1 MSKRHFLEFEQP
13 IAELESKIDELRYV
27 QNESAVDI
35 SDEIDRLGQK
45 SQQLTKDIYSSLTPW
60 QVTQIARHPQRPYT
74 LDYVG
79 EIFTDFQELHGDR
92 NFADDL
98 SIVGGLARF
107 NGQACMVLGH
117 QKGRDT
123 KERGL
128 RNFGMARPEG
138 YRKALRLM
146 KLAEKFGLPVF
157 TFVDTPG
164 AYPGIGAE
172 ERGQS
177 EAIGRNIFEMAQL
190 EVPIITTIIG
200 EGGSGGALAISV
212 ADQVLMLQYSVYS
225 VISPEGCA
233 SILWKTAERASD
245 AAEALGIT
253 AHRLKALGVI
263 DKIVSEPV
271 GGAHR
276 DPKQMAAHLKRAL
289 NDALRQVRRPEAQG
303 TAAAPLRAPAV
314 LRPLHRH
321 QGALSAIG
329 GDAAARR
336 GGRQRRPRLD
346 GAAARHRACGA
357 AARRLEVVALHVHHG
372 LLPAGRR
379 LGRAGAAPGA
389 ALGGARPAGQPA
401 LRRLHGAPARGR
413 ERRGLGAARALPR
426 AGRDGARTAARHR
439 AAGPPPPR
447 PGRDLP
453 AAGPARRRR
462 RPGWRRCRA
471 RRSATAS
478 PGRGPGWS
486 SRARRSRPM
495 CGAIACASSTTPATP
510 TRASRATACAQ
521 RSGRR

>member
-13 IAELESKIDELRYV
+13 IADLETKIEELRYV

-35 SDEIDRLGQK
+35 SEEIDRLGKK
-45 SQQLTKDIYSSLTPW
+45 SLQLTKDIYASLSPW

-92 NFADDL
+92 HFADDL

-128 RNFGMARPEG
+128 RNFGMSRPEG

-146 KLAEKFGLPVF
+146 KLAEKFGLPLF

-172 ERGQS
+172 ERNQS

-190 EVPIITTIIG
+190 EVPIVVTIRG
-200 EGGSGGALAISV
+200 AGGSGGALAISV
-212 ADQVLMLQYSVYS
+212 GGQVLMLQHSVYS

-253 AHRLKALGVI
+253 AHRLKALGLV
-263 DKIVSEPV
+263 DKIVNEPV

-276 DPKQMAAHLKRAL
+276 DARQMAAYLKRAL
-289 NDALRQVRRPEAQG
+289 GDALRQVAD
-303 TAAAPLRAPAV
+303 
-314 LRPLHRH
+314 
-321 QGALSAIG
+321 LSLKELL
-329 GDAAARR
+329 
-336 GGRQRRPRLD
+336 QRRQERLQSY
-346 GAAARHRACGA
+346 
-357 AARRLEVVALHVHHG
+357 
-372 LLPAGRR
+372 GRFSDTK
-379 LGRAGAAPGA
+379 
-389 ALGGARPAGQPA
+389 
-401 LRRLHGAPARGR
+401 
-413 ERRGLGAARALPR
+413 ER
-426 AGRDGARTAARHR
+426 
-439 AAGPPPPR
+439 
-447 PGRDLP
+447 
-453 AAGPARRRR
+453 
-462 RPGWRRCRA
+462 
-471 RRSATAS
+471 
-478 PGRGPGWS
+478 
-486 SRARRSRPM
+486 
-495 CGAIACASSTTPATP
+495 
-510 TRASRATACAQ
+510 
-521 RSGRR
+521 

>member
-1 MSKRHFLEFEQP
+1 MTATMTKRHFLEFEQP
-13 IAELESKIDELRYV
+13 VSELESKIEELRYV

-35 SDEIDRLGQK
+35 SEEIDRLSKK
-45 SQQLTKDIYSSLTPW
+45 SLLLTKDIYSNLSPW

-92 NFADDL
+92 AFADDQ

-128 RNFGMARPEG
+128 RNFGMSRPEG

-190 EVPIITTIIG
+190 EVPIIVTIIG

-212 ADQVLMLQYSVYS
+212 GDQLLMLQYSIYS

-245 AAEALGIT
+245 AADALGIT
-253 AHRLKALGVI
+253 AHRLKALGLV
-263 DKIVSEPV
+263 DKIISEPV

-276 DPKQMAAHLKRAL
+276 DPKQMAAFLKRAL
-289 NDALRQVRRPEAQG
+289 NDALRQVSDLNPKD
-303 TAAAPLRAPAV
+303 L
-314 LRPLHRH
+314 L
-321 QGALSAIG
+321 
-329 GDAAARR
+329 
-336 GGRQRRPRLD
+336 QRRYDRLQSY
-346 GAAARHRACGA
+346 
-357 AARRLEVVALHVHHG
+357 
-372 LLPAGRR
+372 GRFSDTK
-379 LGRAGAAPGA
+379 
-389 ALGGARPAGQPA
+389 
-401 LRRLHGAPARGR
+401 
-413 ERRGLGAARALPR
+413 ER
-426 AGRDGARTAARHR
+426 
-439 AAGPPPPR
+439 
-447 PGRDLP
+447 
-453 AAGPARRRR
+453 
-462 RPGWRRCRA
+462 
-471 RRSATAS
+471 
-478 PGRGPGWS
+478 
-486 SRARRSRPM
+486 
-495 CGAIACASSTTPATP
+495 
-510 TRASRATACAQ
+510 
-521 RSGRR
+521 

>member
-1 MSKRHFLEFEQP
+1 MSKKHFLEFEHP
-13 IAELESKIDELRYV
+13 IAELESRIDELRYV

-35 SDEIDRLGQK
+35 SEEIDRLSQK
-45 SQQLTKDIYSSLTPW
+45 SQQLTKDIYASLSPW

-74 LDYVG
+74 LDYVQ

-92 NFADDL
+92 AFADDL

-107 NGQACMVLGH
+107 NGQPCMVLGH

-128 RNFGMARPEG
+128 RNFGMSRPEG
-138 YRKALRLM
+138 YRKALRLL
-146 KLAEKFGLPVF
+146 KLAEKFHLPVF

-190 EVPIITTIIG
+190 EVPIVTTIIG

-276 DPKQMAAHLKRAL
+276 NVKQMASQLKRAL
-289 NDALRQVRRPEAQG
+289 NDALRQVSDLKPKD
-303 TAAAPLRAPAV
+303 L
-314 LRPLHRH
+314 L
-321 QGALSAIG
+321 
-329 GDAAARR
+329 
-336 GGRQRRPRLD
+336 QRRYERLQSY
-346 GAAARHRACGA
+346 
-357 AARRLEVVALHVHHG
+357 
-372 LLPAGRR
+372 GRFTDT
-379 LGRAGAAPGA
+379 
-389 ALGGARPAGQPA
+389 
-401 LRRLHGAPARGR
+401 
-413 ERRGLGAARALPR
+413 
-426 AGRDGARTAARHR
+426 RDR
-439 AAGPPPPR
+439 
-447 PGRDLP
+447 
-453 AAGPARRRR
+453 
-462 RPGWRRCRA
+462 
-471 RRSATAS
+471 
-478 PGRGPGWS
+478 
-486 SRARRSRPM
+486 
-495 CGAIACASSTTPATP
+495 
-510 TRASRATACAQ
+510 
-521 RSGRR
+521 